1 MDFPFQFY
9 IEPTSRMFIVS
20 AIAELASAEALTFGL
35 VAIKD
40 APSAAAKTAVN
51 NFSTLRFI

>member
-9 IEPTSRMFIVS
+9 IEPTSRMCIVS
-20 AIAELASAEALTFGL
+20 DIGGLASDEALTFGL

-40 APSAAAKTAVN
+40 IPSAAAKTAVN
-51 NFSTLRFI
+51 NFSILRFI